1 MIILNKKTFSD
12 SNDLNE
18 DHFIKICLSP
28 DNKLV
33 PDLHDNLS
41 GKSVWLPANKSLITD
56 ILEREELK
64 VYFGVPEFLTTD
76 LGALISKILRKKV
89 LNSISLANKS
99 GNLAIGID
107 AIKTQLNQKKHCLIL
122 VAKEAKS
129 LLNNSFFLSKNI
141 SIFECMLEQKDL
153 EKSTGKNN
161 VKYVG
166 ILSKTFKKTI
176 QVDLNKLKGFI
187 DNH

>member
-12 SNDLNE
+12 SDDLNE

-33 PDLHDNLS
+33 PDLYDNLP
-41 GKSVWLPANKSLITD
+41 GKSVWLPANMSVIAD
-56 ILEREELK
+56 ILKKEKLK
-64 VYFGVPEFLTTD
+64 AYFGVPEFLTTD
-76 LGALISKILRKKV
+76 LSALISKILRKKI
-89 LNSISLANKS
+89 LNSISLAKKS

-107 AIKTQLNQKKHCLIL
+107 AIKTQLTQKKHCLIL
-122 VAKEAKS
+122 VAKGAKS
-129 LLNNSFFLSKNI
+129 LLNNSFFSSKNI
-141 SIFECMLEQKDL
+141 SVFECMLEQQDL

-166 ILSKTFKKTI
+166 ILSKNFKKTI

-187 DNH
+187 DIH

>member
-12 SNDLNE
+12 IDDLNE
-18 DHFIKICLSP
+18 DNFIKICLSP

-33 PDLHDNLS
+33 PDLYDNLP
-41 GKSVWLPANKSLITD
+41 GKSAWLPAKKSIMTN
-56 ILEREELK
+56 ILGKEDLK
-64 VYFGVPEFLTTD
+64 VYFGVSEFLTTD
-76 LGALISKILRKKV
+76 LSAMISKVLRKKI
-89 LNSISLANKS
+89 LDSISLAKKS

-107 AIKTQLNQKKHCLIL
+107 SIKTQLTQQKHCLIL
-122 VAKEAKS
+122 VSKGAKS
-129 LLNNSFFLSKNI
+129 LLNNSFFSSKNI

-166 ILSKTFKKTI
+166 ILSKNFKKTI

>member
-12 SNDLNE
+12 SDDLNE
-18 DHFIKICLSP
+18 DNFIKICLSP

-33 PDLHDNLS
+33 PDLYDNLP
-41 GKSVWLPANKSLITD
+41 GKSVWLPANKSLIND
-56 ILEREELK
+56 ILGKEDLK
-64 VYFGVPEFLTTD
+64 IYFGVPEFLTTD
-76 LGALISKILRKKV
+76 LSPLISKILRKKI
-89 LNSISLANKS
+89 LNSISLTKKS

-107 AIKTQLNQKKHCLIL
+107 AIKNQLTQKKHCLIL
-122 VAKEAKS
+122 VAKGAKS
-129 LLNNSFFLSKNI
+129 LLNNSFFSSKDI
-141 SIFECMLEQKDL
+141 SIFECLLEQKDL

-161 VKYVG
+161 VKYIG
-166 ILSKTFKKTI
+166 ILSKNFKKTI

>member
-12 SNDLNE
+12 SDDLNE
-18 DHFIKICLSP
+18 DYFIKICLSP

-33 PDLHDNLS
+33 PDLYDNLP
-41 GKSVWLPANKSLITD
+41 GKSVWFPANMSVIAD
-56 ILEREELK
+56 ILKKEKLEA
-64 VYFGVPEFLTTD
+64 YFGVPEFLTTD
-76 LGALISKILRKKV
+76 LSALISKILRKKI
-89 LNSISLANKS
+89 LNSISLAKKS

-107 AIKTQLNQKKHCLIL
+107 AIKSQLTQKKHCLIL
-122 VAKEAKS
+122 VAKGAKS
-129 LLNNSFFLSKNI
+129 LLNNSFFSSKNI

-166 ILSKTFKKTI
+166 ILSKNFKKTI

-187 DNH
+187 DIH